1 MKIEI
6 VTQSLKSLTKI
17 FLDDEKRI
25 FTINS
30 VSKNIDIDKF
40 ASVLLRIVSS
50 WKEKYENDMVVD
62 GLKYEVHIDKDGK
75 KYNFY
80 GNNSF
85 PVNFYEF
92 TNLIRNAENA

>member
-1 MKIEI
+1 
-6 VTQSLKSLTKI
+6 
-17 FLDDEKRI
+17 
-25 FTINS
+25 
-30 VSKNIDIDKF
+30 
-40 ASVLLRIVSS
+40 
-50 WKEKYENDMVVD
+50 MVVD

-92 TNLIRNAENA
+92 TNLIRSVENA